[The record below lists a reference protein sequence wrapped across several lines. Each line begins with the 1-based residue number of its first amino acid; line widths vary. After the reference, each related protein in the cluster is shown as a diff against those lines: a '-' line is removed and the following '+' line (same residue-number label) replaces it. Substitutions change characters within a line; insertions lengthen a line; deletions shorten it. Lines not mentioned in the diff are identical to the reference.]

1 MNKIKDKLKK
11 QDETIK
17 DLKDLIDELEVYTIL
32 EDCFIDEK
40 IKDIQKEIKCE
51 DDIMY
56 ASHLII
62 LRDKVKEVLN
72 EKKWNI

>member
-17 DLKDLIDELEVYTIL
+17 DLKDLIDELY

-40 IKDIQKEIKCE
+40 IKDIQKDIKCE

-62 LRDKVKEVLN
+62 LRDRVKEVLN
-72 EKKWNI
+72 EKNWNI

>member
-72 EKKWNI
+72 EKK